1 MPDEMLS
8 HSVGSETPLMT
19 EGPYARVRHPMY
31 RAAFFANAC
40 SLLMYPNTAQLLW
53 AAMVAASFLGFI
65 PFEERQLLTA
75 RGDEYRA
82 YIARTPY
89 RVFRGVW

>member
-1 MPDEMLS
+1 
-8 HSVGSETPLMT
+8 MT

-40 SLLMYPNTAQLLW
+40 SLFMWPNAAQLLF

-65 PFEERQLLTA
+65 PFEERQLLKG
-75 RGDEYRA
+75 RGEEYRA
-82 YIARTPY
+82 YMTHTRY
-89 RVFRGVW
+89 RVFPGIW